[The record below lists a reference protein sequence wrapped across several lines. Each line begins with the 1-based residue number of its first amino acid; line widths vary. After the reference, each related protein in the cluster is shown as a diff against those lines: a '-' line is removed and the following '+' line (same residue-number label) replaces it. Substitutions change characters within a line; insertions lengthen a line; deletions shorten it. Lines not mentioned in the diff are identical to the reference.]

1 MFTSGLKIDF
11 NHHFD
16 PKMCSLGHLESNK
29 EKLTAGKFCDIFF
42 NFVVVMKVQWL
53 MVVVHWFVVVVSVV
67 IVGGGL
73 V

>member
-1 MFTSGLKIDF
+1 
-11 NHHFD
+11 
-16 PKMCSLGHLESNK
+16 MCSLGHLESNK

-53 MVVVHWFVVVVSVV
+53 MVVVNWFVMVVSVV
-67 IVGGGL
+67 IVGRGL